1 MAGNLGL
8 TFRVS
13 KIATVG
19 NAKRGFVTEAA
30 INLEERHLIDTTYT
44 STGIRTSTFQPGGG
58 CLRPVPLA
66 RTNHICSFIDG
77 VKHTRDSQERLGFAP
92 TLPLVIVPQPCA
104 YTASH
109 AAESS
114 ARARLRTSTLTLAEM
129 QKTMKITITLLLAIC
144 LLLLAGCATGFEPS
158 AVRND
163 PTPER
168 PGAWQNWEH

>member
-1 MAGNLGL
+1 MAGNRGL

-13 KIATVG
+13 KIATVE

-58 CLRPVPLA
+58 CLRPGPLA

-77 VKHTRDSQERLGFAP
+77 VKHTRDSPERLGFAP

-114 ARARLRTSTLTLAEM
+114 ARARLR
-129 QKTMKITITLLLAIC
+129 
-144 LLLLAGCATGFEPS
+144 PS
-158 AVRND
+158 QVNPCGNAKNYENHHYFAACNLPLPFSRL
-163 PTPER
+163 R
-168 PGAWQNWEH
+168 HWL